1 VTLLGYNTAMHN
13 SSMPLIDKQE
23 FVGLDGLA
31 HLATGGEAPWLR
43 SHDDAC
49 RRFGRLKSAGMA
61 GREEMFAVYR
71 RAKARVARL
80 LGVEPAAVAFLA
92 HASEGLNQ
100 AVHAVDWRH
109 GDNAVVADLEY
120 PSLIYPVSALRA
132 RGVEVRVI
140 ETRDHYLSLDRLAA
154 AVDRRT
160 RLVLV
165 SHVSYLTGQRVD
177 LARCAEIARAAGAWL
192 AVDATHALGVA
203 PVPGELCD
211 FVVSSCYKW
220 LLATHGVGIFA
231 YDAARVGPLEPAS
244 LGWHSVDH
252 RGGLAAPLDVP
263 LRPDAARLEAG
274 NPSLLGLLVLDN
286 ALDVLDGLDPKAVL
300 AHAHELGGELIER
313 LRRLGLPVITPAAPD
328 ERAGN
333 VCFLAAD
340 GQGLAARLAE
350 RGVLVWGGDGR
361 IRISAHVHDGADDVR
376 RCLDELASISPRL

>member
-1 VTLLGYNTAMHN
+1 VA
-13 SSMPLIDKQE
+13 LIDKRA
-23 FVGLDGLA
+23 FVGLDGVA

-49 RRFGRLKSAGMA
+49 QRFGRLKSAGMA
-61 GREEMFAVYR
+61 GRDEMFAVYR

-80 LGVEPAAVAFLA
+80 LGVEPGAVAFLA

-100 AVHAVDWRH
+100 AVHAVDWRT

-132 RGVEVRVI
+132 RGVEVRVL
-140 ETRDHYLSLDRLAA
+140 ETRDHYLSLDGLAA

-160 RLVLV
+160 RLVLL
-165 SHVSYLTGQRVD
+165 SQVSYLTGQRVD
-177 LARCAEIARAAGAWL
+177 LSRCAEIARASGAWL

-211 FVVSSCYKW
+211 FVVSACYKW

-231 YDAARVGPLEPAS
+231 YNAARVGPLEPAT
-244 LGWHSVDH
+244 LGWHSVEH
-252 RGGLAAPLDVP
+252 RAGMAAPLDVP

-286 ALDVLDGLDPKAVL
+286 ALEVLEGLDPKAVL
-300 AHAHELGGELIER
+300 THALELGGELIEG
-313 LRRLGLPVITPAAPD
+313 LQRLGASVITPTAPD

-333 VCFLAAD
+333 VCILAEN
-340 GQGLAARLAE
+340 GPGLAARLAE

-361 IRISAHVHDGADDVR
+361 IRISAHVHDSHDDVA
-376 RCLDELASISPRL
+376 RCLDELASIGLRR